1 MVAIVRKEGHMRIFG
16 LNAFVV
22 LPVLL
27 VTVLVV
33 CAIIALVKYI
43 VKK

>member
-1 MVAIVRKEGHMRIFG
+1 MRIFG
-16 LNAFVV
+16 IPLFVAA
-22 LPVLL
+22 PALL

>member
-1 MVAIVRKEGHMRIFG
+1 MRIFG
-16 LNAFVV
+16 IPLFVAA
-22 LPVLL
+22 PALL

-33 CAIIALVKYI
+33 CGIVALVKYI

>member
-1 MVAIVRKEGHMRIFG
+1 MRIFG

>member
-1 MVAIVRKEGHMRIFG
+1 MKILGVPFFIAV
-16 LNAFVV
+16 
-22 LPVLL
+22 PVFL

-43 VKK
+43 LRK